1 MTPERLCDFI
11 KFYIGLFVANNM
23 LNTILDTPICRA
35 ARRGLRFF
43 MLAIAFHI
51 SLLCCMQAHGGNI
64 VEYSVTDS
72 IVKPGLP
79 TFVAAGFGNMGG
91 KSVNIGFFLISPEP
105 FTIYKA
111 EWTNCEQVKEP
122 LEPFELIAKADTVTD
137 KAIAWHIQLQFP
149 YSDTFGDF
157 DQLKI
162 YTDKGVITYYTSPRG
177 YYMEEINDLR
187 KKHDDYV
194 DKAEH
199 HEHNVIIFIG
209 VVAVILISGG
219 VWIFVAVRRHMSR
232 QDLEIEE
239 LSTMIEE
246 RSELNLEL
254 RNKVNALYRTRLDTL
269 NMLCEG
275 YFNNKESDKTK
286 QLFYKDVENTILA
299 LRDDK
304 SLEKLE
310 GIVNEYL
317 DDTIARVRQQIPELT
332 MSDLKFLTYIYAGFS
347 PRAVCVFMDIKMK
360 TFYNRRNLLK
370 ERILNSNAPDKEYF
384 VSLMS
389 S

>member
-1 MTPERLCDFI
+1 MYHNAIFI
-11 KFYIGLFVANNM
+11 LNECRKAGACSRVA
-23 LNTILDTPICRA
+23 
-35 ARRGLRFF
+35 
-43 MLAIAFHI
+43 MLAVALIA
-51 SLLCCMQAHGGNI
+51 SLLGFISAIGANR
-64 VEYSVTDS
+64 VEYSVSDS
-72 IVKPGLP
+72 IVEPGVPKFISWGLSNCRG
-79 TFVAAGFGNMGG
+79 A
-91 KSVNIGFFLISPEP
+91 SVDIDFSIISSDP

-111 EWTNCEQVKEP
+111 EWLNNDSLKQP
-122 LEPFELIAKADTVTD
+122 LEPFNLIAKADTVTD
-137 KAIAWHIQLQFP
+137 KAIIWRVMLEFP
-149 YSDTFGDF
+149 YSQVFGDY

-162 YTDKGVITYYTSPRG
+162 YTDKGVITSFTSPRG
-177 YYMEEINDLR
+177 KYEAQMDELK
-187 KKHDDYV
+187 KKHDEYIE
-194 DKAEH
+194 KSEH
-199 HEHNVIIFIG
+199 HERNL
-209 VVAVILISGG
+209 VVMITAISGILIAAGIWMYFS
-219 VWIFVAVRRHMSR
+219 VRRRMAR
-232 QDLEIEE
+232 QNMVIED

-286 QLFYKDVENTILA
+286 QLFYRDVENTILS
-299 LRDDK
+299 LRDSK

-317 DDTIARVRQQIPELT
+317 DDTIAKVRRQIPDLS

-347 PRAVCVFMDIKMK
+347 PRAVCIFMDIKIK

-370 ERILNSNAPDKEYF
+370 ERILASDAPDREYF

-389 S
+389 A